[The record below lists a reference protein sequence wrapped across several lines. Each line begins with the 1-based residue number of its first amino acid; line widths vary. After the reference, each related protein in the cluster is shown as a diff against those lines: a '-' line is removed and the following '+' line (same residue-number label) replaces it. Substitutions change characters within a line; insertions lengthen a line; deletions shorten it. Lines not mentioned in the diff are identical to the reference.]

1 MAKTQVSGAQIKDTD
16 ITVSDIADG
25 AVTNAKLV
33 TVATQIIKGR
43 TTSGTGVV
51 EDLSVSQV
59 LTMLGVSASNGAFQR
74 IFASNLTLSDGQCIF
89 VKRYIDLATYN
100 LVLDGDSQMEII

>member
-1 MAKTQVSGAQIKDTD
+1 MAKTQVSGAQIKATD

-43 TTSGTGVV
+43 STAGTGVV

-59 LTMLGVSASNGAFQR
+59 QSMLGITTLNGAFQR
-74 IFASNLTLSDGQCIF
+74 VLTSALTLSTGQCLVI
-89 VKRYIDLATYN
+89 KRYLDMTSYN
-100 LVLDGDSQMEII
+100 LVLDGDSQMEIL